1 MSTSVWNAAPASA
14 IVAVWYHRG
23 VTDVDDL
30 NENFARLVL
39 HLGQMAAVYFGD
51 LGGPNGEHMDPD
63 LAAAGQVIEI
73 LGALQ
78 EKTTGNL
85 SAAEAKI
92 LEDLLYD
99 LRLRYVDAQQNGGRR
114 IIEP

>member
-1 MSTSVWNAAPASA
+1 M
-14 IVAVWYHRG
+14 
-23 VTDVDDL
+23 DDL

-51 LGGPNGEHMDPD
+51 LADPSGEHMDPD

-73 LGALQ
+73 LGTLQ
-78 EKTTGNL
+78 EKTQGNL
-85 SAAEAKI
+85 TAAEAKI

-99 LRLRYVDAQQNGGRR
+99 VRLRYVEAQNGGRR